1 MTFSA
6 CIANYPESVV
16 DRLPPTLAS
25 GIYYGWARVNQ
36 SHVYKMVMS
45 IGWNPQWQN
54 EKRSM
59 VCVCVCATA
68 CVRVHKCMHV
78 TCIYVCRRNL
88 VKFVCL

>member
-1 MTFSA
+1 MTKHVQITEICMTFSA

-25 GIYYGWARVNQ
+25 GVYYGWASVDQ
-36 SHVYKMVMS
+36 GPVYKMVMS

-59 VCVCVCATA
+59 VCVCVCVHVCVRA
-68 CVRVHKCMHV
+68 CVRV
-78 TCIYVCRRNL
+78 TA
-88 VKFVCL
+88 

>member
-16 DRLPPTLAS
+16 DRLPPTLVS
-25 GIYYGWARVNQ
+25 GVYYGWASVDKGP
-36 SHVYKMVMS
+36 VYKMVMS

-59 VCVCVCATA
+59 VCGCVRLCMCGCIMCATA
-68 CVRVHKCMHV
+68 CVCACTSGCM
-78 TCIYVCRRNL
+78 
-88 VKFVCL
+88 